1 MDRTRIAP
9 YLGALGSLVL
19 AVVLSAPY
27 ALINTQTQL
36 LGDYYGAGPL
46 GITGGI
52 FLATLSVVIFLSS
65 VRGRADADLVAGI
78 MLVVGAAIFGLT
90 ALWAVSIDP
99 VVLFSFP
106 SNAAWIEYHRWVSLA
121 VSAVVAAAAVAYAAA
136 VY

>member
-90 ALWAVSIDP
+90 ALWAVSIDQ

>member
-1 MDRTRIAP
+1 MDWTRIAP
-9 YLGALGSLVL
+9 SLGALGSLVL

-27 ALINTQTQL
+27 ALITTQTSL
-36 LGDYYGAGPL
+36 LADYYGAGPL

-52 FLATLSVVIFLSS
+52 FLATLGVVIFLSS
-65 VRGRADADLVAGI
+65 VRGRADAELVAGI
-78 MLVVGAAIFGLT
+78 MLVVGTAIFGLT

-106 SNAAWIEYHRWVSLA
+106 SNAAWIEYHRWLSLG
-121 VSAVVAAAAVAYAAA
+121 VSAVVAAAAAAYAAA

>member
-27 ALINTQTQL
+27 ALINTQPQL

-52 FLATLSVVIFLSS
+52 FLATLGVVIFLSS
-65 VRGRADADLVAGI
+65 VRGRADAELVAGI
-78 MLVVGAAIFGLT
+78 MLVVGTAIFGLT

-121 VSAVVAAAAVAYAAA
+121 VSAVVAAAAAAYAAA